1 MTLPM
6 MNSFRILEISAALA
20 AMLSLSASAEVI
32 PGRWEKVSSLAV
44 AWPITVELKNGDR
57 IKGNISD
64 LSDSNL
70 TLATHAARAV
80 IPKADIQTITT
91 RPRDG
96 IANGAKNGAAV
107 GAGFVCALA
116 AAFVIAERRA
126 KPIWVLS
133 LTPIG
138 AAVGAG
144 IGVAVDA
151 AMNVRPIVL
160 YEAPESR

>member
-1 MTLPM
+1 MHSV
-6 MNSFRILEISAALA
+6 MNSFRIHTISATLA
-20 AMLSLSASAEVI
+20 ALLSLSASAEVI
-32 PGRWEKVSSLAV
+32 PGRWEKVASLAV

-57 IKGNISD
+57 IRGNFSGLTD
-64 LSDSNL
+64 LNL
-70 TLATHAARAV
+70 TLATYSARAV

-96 IANGAKNGAAV
+96 LANGAKTGAAV
-107 GAGFVCALA
+107 GAGFVCALV

-126 KPIWVLS
+126 KPLWVLS

-138 AAVGAG
+138 AAVGSG

-151 AMNVRPIVL
+151 AMNAPPIVL
-160 YEAPESR
+160 YEAPETR